1 MIAPPQ
7 PSSSASDVAPSFGS
21 RARAWLARPS
31 VVVWTALAAIA
42 LTAPAW
48 WSGFA
53 ADDYFIRAI
62 VLQDGQ
68 VPGVSTSRLDAF
80 SFTTGGAELVADAVE
95 EGVLPWWTYPDVQ
108 VAFWRP
114 LAALTHVAD
123 FALFPG
129 SPFLMHVLNSLWY
142 AALAV
147 VVAVLY
153 RRLGLPLWVAGLAAL
168 MYAADDARGM
178 GVGWIANRNG
188 IMAAF
193 LGLSALLAH
202 DMWRRDGRRA
212 AMPVAWACLAL
223 GLLSGESAVAVGGY
237 LFAYACFVDP
247 RGFRRGF
254 AALLPYA
261 AIVVAWRLIYVSGGY
276 ACEGTALYID
286 PAGQPGAFL
295 QTLPAHL
302 AVLMLGQ
309 FGLPSS
315 GLWSVSPGW
324 AETLILAVGAPAL
337 IWAAWTLT
345 PMLRR
350 NRTAA
355 FLGLGCLLAAIP
367 PCATLPND
375 RLLFFVGFGAMGL
388 VALLIGAWFD
398 QRDQLSR
405 SARILACAWIAIH
418 AVHGPVT
425 LPATVLTPL
434 GFGRPLQ
441 WAADTLAEEMA
452 EAQAAAGETADGDVR
467 PIVLNTPADLMM
479 AYMPFMHAADGRD
492 PVLGARLLTAGYA
505 RIHLLREDE
514 RTLRVRL
521 EGGWMNRPWARI
533 FRDDTHP
540 LLVGDTVHVA
550 DMTAEVVE
558 TTSDGRPLEV
568 RFRFDAPLESP
579 RYRWLNWG
587 ARGFEPF
594 TPPKVGE
601 AQTVERLPFFW
612 WV

>member
-1 MIAPPQ
+1 MTRAPE
-7 PSSSASDVAPSFGS
+7 PSSNASVAAPSFGL
-21 RARAWLARPS
+21 RARNWLARPS
-31 VVVWTALAAIA
+31 IVIWAAAAAIL

-48 WSGFA
+48 WTGFA

-62 VLQDGQ
+62 ALQDRE
-68 VPGVSTSRLDAF
+68 VPGISTSRLDAF
-80 SFTTGGAELVADAVE
+80 SFTTGGPELVAEAIE
-95 EGVLPWWTYPDVQ
+95 QGVLPWWTYPDVHI
-108 VAFWRP
+108 AFWRP
-114 LAALTHVAD
+114 LAALTHAAD
-123 FALFPG
+123 FLLFPDA
-129 SPFLMHVLNSLWY
+129 PFLMHVLNSLWY
-142 AALAV
+142 AALAA
-147 VVAVLY
+147 VAALLY
-153 RRLGLPLWVAGLAAL
+153 RRLDLPLWAAGLAAL

-193 LGLSALLAH
+193 FALAALLAH
-202 DMWRRDGRRA
+202 DMQRRDGRRA
-212 AMPVAWACLAL
+212 AAPVAWACLAL

-237 LFAYACFVDP
+237 LFAYACLLDP
-247 RGFRRGF
+247 KGFRRGF
-254 AALLPYA
+254 IAILPYA
-261 AIVVAWRLIYVSGGY
+261 AIVAIWRVVYVAGGY

-286 PAGQPGAFL
+286 PAGRPGAFL

-302 AVLMLGQ
+302 AVLLLGQ

-315 GLWSVSPGW
+315 GLWSVSPAWG
-324 AETLILAVGAPAL
+324 EMLILAIGAPAL
-337 IWAAWTLT
+337 AWAAWTLT

-355 FLGLGCLLAAIP
+355 FLGLGCVLAAVP

-375 RLLFFVGFGAMGL
+375 RLLFLVGFGAMGL

-398 QRDQLSR
+398 RRRELSR
-405 SARILACAWIAIH
+405 SARVIACAWIAIH
-418 AVHGPVT
+418 MVHGPAT
-425 LPATVLTPL
+425 LPATTLTSL
-434 GFGRPLQ
+434 GFGRPLE

-452 EAQAAAGETADGDVR
+452 EAQTEDRDAR

-479 AYMPFMHAADGRD
+479 AYMPFMHAAEGRA
-492 PVLGARLLTAGYA
+492 PVLGTRLLTAGYA
-505 RIHLLREDE
+505 RIRLLREDA
-514 RTLRVRL
+514 RTLLVRL

-533 FRDDTHP
+533 FRDETQP
-540 LLVGDTVHVA
+540 LEQGETVRVG

-558 TTSDGRPLEV
+558 TTSDGRPLAV

-587 ARGFEPF
+587 ARGFTPF
-594 TPPKVGE
+594 TPPAPGE
-601 AQTVERLPFFW
+601 ERTVERLPFFW

>member
-21 RARAWLARPS
+21 RARGWLARPS

-62 VLQDGQ
+62 VLQDGR

-80 SFTTGGAELVADAVE
+80 SFTMWGPDLVAEAIDQGA
-95 EGVLPWWTYPDVQ
+95 LPWWTYPGVRI
-108 VAFWRP
+108 AFWRP

-147 VVAVLY
+147 VVALLY
-153 RRLGLPLWVAGLAAL
+153 RRLELPLWVAGLAAL

-188 IMAAF
+188 IMAAVF
-193 LGLSALLAH
+193 GLGALLAH
-202 DMWRRDGRRA
+202 DMWRRDERRA
-212 AMPVAWACLAL
+212 AMPVAWGCLAL

-237 LFAYACFVDP
+237 LFAYACFLDP

-254 AALLPYA
+254 IAILPYA
-261 AIVVAWRLIYVSGGY
+261 AIVAIWRAVYVAGGY

-286 PAGQPGAFL
+286 PAGRPGAFL
-295 QTLPAHL
+295 QALPAHL
-302 AVLMLGQ
+302 TVLMLGQ

-315 GLWSVSPGW
+315 GLWSVSPAW
-324 AETLILAVGAPAL
+324 AGILILAVGAPAL

-355 FLGLGCLLAAIP
+355 FLGTGCLLAAIP

-388 VALLIGAWFD
+388 VALLIGGWFD
-398 QRDQLSR
+398 RRDQLSR

-418 AVHGPVT
+418 MVYGPAT
-425 LPATVLTPL
+425 LPATTLTSL
-434 GFGRPLQ
+434 VFGRRLE

-452 EAQAAAGETADGDVR
+452 EAQTEDRDVR
-467 PIVLNTPADLMM
+467 PIVLNVPTDLMM
-479 AYMPFMHAADGRD
+479 AYMPFMHAADGRA
-492 PVLGARLLTAGYA
+492 PVIGTRLLTVGNA
-505 RIHLLREDE
+505 RIRLRREDE
-514 RTLRVRL
+514 RTLLVEL

-533 FRDDTHP
+533 FRDRTHP
-540 LLVGDTVHVA
+540 LEQGETVRVA

-558 TTSDGRPLEV
+558 TTPDGRPLQV

-579 RYRWLNWG
+579 RYRWLSWG
-587 ARGFEPF
+587 ARGFTPF
-594 TPPKVGE
+594 TPPPVGE
-601 AQTVERLPFFW
+601 ARTVERPPFFW